1 MYNTKVVCTYHT
13 NEVFLESDQITDEDR
28 YFVRDAIY
36 RQEVLDILGMEDY
49 NEAEMIRTVHDLFQK
64 VGECDEL
71 KECGLKLAGQFM
83 SNDSEFGL
91 MLLFAYDF
99 MYLTHIC
106 ISEYLDTGKMS
117 EQNILNLRAVVFRHT
132 F

>member
-49 NEAEMIRTVHDLFQK
+49 NEAEMLRTVHDLFQK

-71 KECGLKLAGQFM
+71 KEFGLKLAGHFM

-91 MLLFAYDF
+91 MLLFAFDF

-117 EQNILNLRAVVFRHT
+117 EQNILNLREVVFRHT

>member
-13 NEVFLESDQITDEDR
+13 NEVFLESDEITDEER

-49 NEAEMIRTVHDLFQK
+49 NEAEMLRTVHDLFQK

-117 EQNILNLRAVVFRHT
+117 EQNILNLKEVVFRHT

>member
-49 NEAEMIRTVHDLFQK
+49 NEAEMLRTVHDLFQK

-71 KECGLKLAGQFM
+71 KECGLKLAGHFM

-91 MLLFAYDF
+91 MLLFAFDF

-117 EQNILNLRAVVFRHT
+117 EQNILNLREVVFRHS

>member
-13 NEVFLESDQITDEDR
+13 NEVFLESDEITDEER

-36 RQEVLDILGMEDY
+36 RQEVLDILGMDDY
-49 NEAEMIRTVHDLFQK
+49 NEAEMLRTVHDLFQK

-117 EQNILNLRAVVFRHT
+117 EQNILNLRAVVFRDT

>member
-49 NEAEMIRTVHDLFQK
+49 NEAEMLRTVHDLFQK

-71 KECGLKLAGQFM
+71 KECGLKLAGHFM

-91 MLLFAYDF
+91 MLLFAFDF

-117 EQNILNLRAVVFRHT
+117 EQNILNLREVVFRHT